1 MLLIVQQDDP
11 EHMVMLSFMWSIA
24 TLSASKQGPKWERKR
39 KCALGL
45 MNLLHICNYIKIES
59 IRGSNP
65 ELYYLLHMEFLASYQ
80 HFKLKFSRHDR
91 TELLPKMS

>member
-1 MLLIVQQDDP
+1 MLLIVKQDDP

-24 TLSASKQGPKWERKR
+24 TLSASIQGPKR

-45 MNLLHICNYIKIES
+45 MPLLHICNYIKIES

-91 TELLPKMS
+91 TEILPKMS